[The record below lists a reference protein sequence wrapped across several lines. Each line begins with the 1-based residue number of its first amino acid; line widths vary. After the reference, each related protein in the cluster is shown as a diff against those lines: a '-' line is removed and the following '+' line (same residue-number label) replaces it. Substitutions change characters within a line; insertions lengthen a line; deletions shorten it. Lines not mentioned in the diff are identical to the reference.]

1 MVGGAGFGLGALGG
15 GAGASKM
22 VGWCE
27 ISSMSCDSTRWTNVA
42 EDDTVVKAPGPCD
55 ESRWLMVRDRGSSV
69 STGWSRSCW
78 VMGVGMALEDD
89 LELN

>member
-1 MVGGAGFGLGALGG
+1 LGALGG
-15 GAGASKM
+15 GGGASKM

-27 ISSMSCDSTRWTNVA
+27 ISSMSCDSTRWTSVA
-42 EDDTVVKAPGPCD
+42 EDDTVVRAPGTCD

-69 STGWSRSCW
+69 STGWSCSLGL
-78 VMGVGMALEDD
+78 MGVGMALGDD